1 MKFARLLLESYS
13 QLHEQQQDPTQVVAS
28 AAGVPKK
35 TAVQVT
41 NPTTKTVGLVWTA
54 GKNSDGATY
63 FSNNPKGTYPQQ
75 VGTNGVAMPGEGFDD
90 LTAFLAGKE
99 KEQDKTPVVPEAPV
113 DPILSQLSEADLQR
127 MEVLESQ
134 MPGITQAMKT
144 VYEKSLGLIE
154 DYPELNLSPKKLLQK
169 IMGGET
175 RGSLASNIEKEI
187 QTGTVKIDR
196 TERISF
202 AVDPIGMADLSGSLS
217 TMRKFSEIYSKSR
230 NCKASVQDMKEVK
243 DKIRKA
249 PGSSHFFFAAG
260 LDDKRFGMSLSV
272 AKENPLNLM
281 AEQYNKN
288 VEACKK
294 GNIDILIEDDYSI
307 PEKEIVA
314 NATGDAGNFTD
325 MVTNASE
332 DVKVA
337 AFEILFGSEEK
348 GKERLFNLVSRFGK
362 NVFNVLQMKR
372 EVQEGDRVLD
382 EKYQQAIDTLDSLG
396 IEVDK
401 DVMNTIKGPLRNYML
416 ETMNFINELK
426 PDYAIRV
433 GQDTT
438 TKGDKSDVDY
448 IMKTRP
454 DMNLPEGSL
463 AEVKFEDL
471 SRDAKKAI
479 INSGDEKQ
487 DTYFVVK
494 NSLKTYTKEG
504 DVKLGDSSNM
514 ETEIS
519 RLTDP
524 NNPHGS
530 FIMNAL
536 DLDEGTQAGALRI
549 LSKAQSASANV
560 KKLMSGFTTNSYP
573 TEQAARKFVSTQV
586 SKIIKNAGITNFD
599 NDQLVKDAMKEFNS
613 NGAKKAIG
621 LIDRMVQQ
629 SILQKGISYN
639 PDGTINKR
647 NKGTM
652 NSLAAFAA
660 IQASIGM
667 DSTGSDPMSEIHILS
682 TGNTYRENQNQMI
695 LQPIKDLLDPKSRRS
710 LSMGSQTWRITGDG
724 SVTFN
729 ADKKGRCSANSYIN
743 TNYLKKN

>member
-75 VGTNGVAMPGEGFDD
+75 VGNNGVAMPGEGFED

-99 KEQDKTPVVPEAPV
+99 KKQDKTPVVPEVPV
-113 DPILSQLSEADLQR
+113 DPILSQLSEADQQR
-127 MEVLESQ
+127 MEALESQ

-144 VYEKSLGLIE
+144 VYDKSLGLIE

-202 AVDPIGMADLSGSLS
+202 AVDAIGMADLSGSLS
-217 TMRKFSEIYSKSR
+217 TMRKFAEIYSKSR
-230 NCKASVQDMKEVK
+230 TCDASLQDMKSVT

-249 PGSSHFFFAAG
+249 PGSNHFFFAAD

-272 AKENPLNLM
+272 AAENPLNLM

-288 VEACKK
+288 VEGCKK
-294 GNIDILIEDDYSI
+294 DTDEDYSI

-337 AFEILFGSEEK
+337 AFEILFGNQEK
-348 GKERLFNLVSRFGK
+348 GKERIFNLVSRFGK

-401 DVMNTIKGPLRNYML
+401 DVMSTIKGPLRNYML
-416 ETMNFINELK
+416 ETMNFINKLK
-426 PDYAIRV
+426 PDYAVRV

-454 DMNLPEGSL
+454 DMKLPEGAL
-463 AEVKFEDL
+463 VEVKFEDL

-536 DLDEGTQAGALRI
+536 GLDEATQAGALRV
-549 LSKAQSASANV
+549 LSKTQAASSNI
-560 KKLMSGFTTNSYP
+560 KKLMSGFTTDSYP

-586 SKIIKNAGITNFD
+586 SKIIKNAGLTNFD

-629 SILQKGISYN
+629 SILQKGITYN
-639 PDGTINKR
+639 TDGTINKR

-682 TGNTYRENQNQMI
+682 TGNTYRENQNEMI
-695 LQPIKDLLDPKSRRS
+695 LQPIRDLLDPKSRRS
-710 LSMGSQTWRITGDG
+710 LNMGAQTWRITGDG

-729 ADKKGRCSANSYIN
+729 ADKKGRCTANSYIN

>member
-13 QLHEQQQDPTQVVAS
+13 QLHEQQQDATQVVAS
-28 AAGVPKK
+28 AAGIPKK
-35 TAVQVT
+35 QAVQVT
-41 NPTTKTVGLVWTA
+41 NPTTETIGLVWTA
-54 GKNSDGATY
+54 GPKSDGATY
-63 FSNNPKGTYPQQ
+63 FSNNPEGTFPQQ
-75 VGTNGVAMPGEGFDD
+75 VGNNGVAMPGEGFDS
-90 LTAFLAGKE
+90 LTAFLAGQE
-99 KEQDKTPVVPEAPV
+99 VNQEKTPAVPEVPE
-113 DPILSQLSEADLQR
+113 DPILSQLSEADQER
-127 MEVLESQ
+127 MDVLESQ
-134 MPGITQAMKT
+134 MPGITQALKT
-144 VYEKSLGLIE
+144 VYDKSLGLIE
-154 DYPELNLSPKKLLQK
+154 DYPDLNLSSRKLLQK

-202 AVDPIGMADLSGSLS
+202 AVDAIGMADLSGSLS

-230 NCKASVQDMKEVK
+230 ECEVSLEDVKSVT

-249 PGSSHFFFAAG
+249 PGSNHFFFAAD

-272 AKENPLNLM
+272 AEANPLNLM
-281 AEQYNKN
+281 AERYNEN
-288 VEACKK
+288 VKACM
-294 GNIDILIEDDYSI
+294 DASADYSI

-372 EVQEGDRVLD
+372 EVEDGDHVLD

-396 IEVDK
+396 IEVGK
-401 DVMNTIKGPLRNYML
+401 DVISTIKGPLRNYML
-416 ETMNFINELK
+416 ESMNFINKLK
-426 PDYAIRV
+426 PSYAVRV

-514 ETEIS
+514 ENEIS

-530 FIMNAL
+530 FVMNAL
-536 DLDEGTQAGALRI
+536 GLDEATQAGATRI
-549 LSKAQSASANV
+549 LSKAQAASANV
-560 KKLMSGFTTNSYP
+560 KKLMSDFVTTSYP

-586 SKIIKNAGITNFD
+586 SKIMKNAGITNFD
-599 NDQLVKDAMKEFNS
+599 NDQLIKDAMKEYNS
-613 NGAKKAIG
+613 NGAKKAVG
-621 LIDRMVQQ
+621 LIDRVVQQ
-629 SILQKGISYN
+629 SILKKGITYN
-639 PDGTINKR
+639 ADGSLNKR

-682 TGNTYRENQNQMI
+682 TGNTYRENQNEMI
-695 LQPIKDLLDPKSRRS
+695 LGPIRDLLDPKSRRS
-710 LSMGSQTWRITGDG
+710 LNTGAQTWRITNDG

-729 ADKKGRCSANSYIN
+729 ADKKGRCTANSYTN

>member
-75 VGTNGVAMPGEGFDD
+75 VGNNGVAMPGEGFED

-99 KEQDKTPVVPEAPV
+99 KKQDKTPVVPEAPV
-113 DPILSQLSEADLQR
+113 DPILSQLSEADQQR

-144 VYEKSLGLIE
+144 VYDKSLGLIE

-202 AVDPIGMADLSGSLS
+202 AVDAIGMADLSGSLS
-217 TMRKFSEIYSKSR
+217 TMRKFAEIYSKSR
-230 NCKASVQDMKEVK
+230 TCDASLQDMKSVT

-249 PGSSHFFFAAG
+249 PGSNHFFFAAD

-272 AKENPLNLM
+272 AAENPLNLM

-288 VEACKK
+288 VEGCKK
-294 GNIDILIEDDYSI
+294 DTDEDYSI

-337 AFEILFGSEEK
+337 AFEILFGDQEK
-348 GKERLFNLVSRFGK
+348 GKERIFNLVSRFGK

-401 DVMNTIKGPLRNYML
+401 DVMSTIKGPLRNYML
-416 ETMNFINELK
+416 ETMNFINKLK
-426 PDYAIRV
+426 PDYAVRV

-454 DMNLPEGSL
+454 DMKLPEGAL
-463 AEVKFEDL
+463 VEVKFEDL

-536 DLDEGTQAGALRI
+536 GLDEATQAGALRV
-549 LSKAQSASANV
+549 LSKTQAASANV
-560 KKLMSGFTTNSYP
+560 KKLMSGFTTDSYP

-586 SKIIKNAGITNFD
+586 SKIIKNAGLTNFD

-629 SILQKGISYN
+629 SILQKGITYN
-639 PDGTINKR
+639 ADGTINKR

-682 TGNTYRENQNQMI
+682 TGNTYRENQNEMI
-695 LQPIKDLLDPKSRRS
+695 LQPIRDLLDSKSRRS
-710 LSMGSQTWRITGDG
+710 LNMGAQTWRITGDG

-729 ADKKGRCSANSYIN
+729 ADKKGRCTANSYIN